1 MTDLKPISEDDRR
14 VANWNDARFETFL
27 DDDGN
32 PDGEALQ
39 VNGGKTGFGFHVY
52 RMAPGTTTTA
62 HEHLG
67 DEEFLLIEGDLT
79 DHDGYEYKPGDIVW
93 LRSGTKHN
101 SSTKNGCLLAVYL
114 PGARALSGKD

>member
-32 PDGEALQ
+32 PDGEVLQ
-39 VNGGKTGFGFHVY
+39 VNGGKTGHGFHVY

-114 PGARALSGKD
+114 PGARALSGQD

>member
-1 MTDLKPISEDDRR
+1 MPDLKPIAGDDRR
-14 VANWNDARFETFL
+14 VANWNDAPFETFL
-27 DDDGN
+27 DADGN
-32 PDGEALQ
+32 PDGEVLQ
-39 VNGGKTGFGFHVY
+39 VNGGKTGYGFHVY
-52 RMAPGTTTTA
+52 RMSPGTTTAA

-114 PGARALSGKD
+114 PGAQALSGHD

>member
-1 MTDLKPISEDDRR
+1 MKPIAENDRR
-14 VANWNDARFETFL
+14 VANFKSDAFEPFL
-27 DDDGN
+27 DHEGN
-32 PDGEALQ
+32 PDGEVLQ
-39 VNGGKTGFGFHVY
+39 VNGGRTGYGFHVY
-52 RMAPGTTTTA
+52 RMAAGTTTAA

-79 DHDGYEYKPGDIVW
+79 DHDGYAYKPGDLVW

-114 PGARALSGKD
+114 PDAKGLVL